1 MRFFRIM
8 IDGTPGADPAGPN
21 AAQML
26 LAAGAVMWCLGM
38 AAAPILAELNS
49 HPAAAALA
57 RKFYEPV
64 CHQDPE
70 RSFHLFGIPLSVCQ
84 RCSSIY
90 VLFAATAAVWPVL
103 PQTRRGRTLPGK
115 YCALFLAPM
124 LLDYSLDVAG
134 IFSNSGVTRAVSGA
148 LAGIGLGIYV
158 AQAVAEIPSRA
169 GFHRRTHHPIEESRI

>member
-1 MRFFRIM
+1 MHFFRIM
-8 IDGTPGADPAGPN
+8 KNGAIGADRAGPN
-21 AAQML
+21 PAQVL
-26 LAAGAVMWCLGM
+26 LAAGALIWCLGM
-38 AAAPILAELNS
+38 AAAPILAEFHS

-70 RSFHLFGIPLSVCQ
+70 RSFRLFGIPLSVCQ

-90 VLFAATAAVWPVL
+90 VLFAAVVAIWPVL
-103 PQTRRGRTLPGK
+103 PQVRQGRTMPGS

-148 LAGIGLGIYV
+148 MAGTGLGIYV
-158 AQAVAEIPSRA
+158 AQAAAEIPSRA
-169 GFHRRTHHPIEESRI
+169 GFHRRTNHPIEESRI